1 MAATAQSTLPIQVTT
16 PFGDGKVV
24 LRTIQGQ
31 ERISGLFQYTLELIS
46 AEKDLDFSKIVGK
59 GVTVTMPLADGGNA
73 YLHGIVGRF
82 VQAGTG
88 VRRTVYYA
96 DLHPA
101 LWLLTMSSDC
111 RIFQNQAAPEIV
123 K

>member
-31 ERISGLFQYTLELIS
+31 ERLSGLFQYTLELLS
-46 AEKDLDFSKIVGK
+46 ADKALDFSKIVGK
-59 GVTVTMPLADGGNA
+59 GVTVTMLLAAGSKA
-73 YLHGIVGRF
+73 YLHCIVGRF

-88 VRRTVYYA
+88 LRRSPYYA
-96 DLHPA
+96 DSHP
-101 LWLLTMSSDC
+101 
-111 RIFQNQAAPEIV
+111 
-123 K
+123 